1 MKKDTISLKIT
12 DFPGDLNKQ
21 LNILAAE
28 EDRPKRELIIDAL
41 RQYVA
46 QETKGE

>member
-1 MKKDTISLKIT
+1 MKKNTMNLKIG
-12 DFPGDLNKQ
+12 DFPNDLNKQ

-28 EDRPKRELIIDAL
+28 EDRPKRELIINAL

-46 QETKGE
+46 QEKEE